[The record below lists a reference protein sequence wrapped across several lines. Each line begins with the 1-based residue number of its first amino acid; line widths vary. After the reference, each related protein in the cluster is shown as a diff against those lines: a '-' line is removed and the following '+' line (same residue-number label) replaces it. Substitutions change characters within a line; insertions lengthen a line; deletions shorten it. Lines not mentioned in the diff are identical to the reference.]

1 MKGDERKARLLSL
14 WLQRP
19 ESRRTEDDILNF
31 YGDMERAFPHLLNRR
46 GGDPYQ
52 NLKSELRRH
61 IHEKKVAHRQK

>member
-1 MKGDERKARLLSL
+1 MPMKSDERKTRLLSL

-52 NLKSELRRH
+52 SLKSELRGYIR
-61 IHEKKVAHRQK
+61 EKKIQE